1 MRQTGSGVAG
11 LTVSSAGG
19 FSLSLDEAAGG
30 VRVRERSAGGGE
42 AAWQALES
50 LPGERGTLA
59 EAVRQAMLRDP
70 TYRPAL
76 DAARHLSES
85 LGAERQ
91 ALNPPA
97 RGWAS
102 TRSGRLSVP

>member
-1 MRQTGSGVAG
+1 MEDEPAGVVG
-11 LTVSSAGG
+11 LTVSSGGG

-42 AAWQALES
+42 AAWQGLES
-50 LPGERGTLA
+50 PPGVSGTLA

-76 DAARHLSES
+76 DAARRLSES
-85 LGAERQ
+85 VGVEPQ
-91 ALNPPA
+91 ALNQAA
-97 RGWAS
+97 RGCAS
-102 TRSGRLSVP
+102 TSFGRVSLP